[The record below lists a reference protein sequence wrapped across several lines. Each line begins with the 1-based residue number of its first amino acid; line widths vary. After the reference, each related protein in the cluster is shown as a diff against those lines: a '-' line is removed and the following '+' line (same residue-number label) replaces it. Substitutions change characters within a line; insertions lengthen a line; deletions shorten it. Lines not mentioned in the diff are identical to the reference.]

1 MSNPSWAFEP
11 DEPASTLLKDF
22 RSLTGVEDF
31 DLAVILGSGWHE
43 AVNCGEILGTVDYSD
58 YPCFPADL
66 VSGHSG
72 QLIAARISS
81 WNVLFFSGRFHCYQ
95 GLSAFEAALPVRLAS
110 AFGCPRVL
118 LTCATGAINLGY
130 RPGDFMLVED
140 HMNFLGDNPL
150 RGLGKSA
157 FVDLSSVYAHEVYN
171 QINMDKKNPLPLH
184 RGVIAAMPGPCY
196 ETPAEIRFLATAGAD
211 VVSMSTVHEA
221 IMARY
226 LEMSVAAVAF
236 ISNPAAGIALGKLS
250 HDDVL
255 ACSHEHTS
263 HFPHLVASVIHAWQT
278 LQNKRSAQ

>member
-11 DEPASTLLKDF
+11 DEPASTLLKEF

-31 DLAVILGSGWHE
+31 DLAVILGSGWQE
-43 AVNCGEILGTVDYSD
+43 AVNCGEVLGKVDYSD
-58 YPCFPADL
+58 WPCFPANL
-66 VSGHSG
+66 VSGHNG
-72 QLIAARISS
+72 QLIAARISA

-118 LTCATGAINLGY
+118 LTCATGGINRDY

-140 HMNFLGDNPL
+140 HLNFLGDNPL
-150 RGLGKSA
+150 RGLGRSS

-171 QINMDKKNPLPLH
+171 QIDMDKNNPLTLH
-184 RGVIAAMPGPCY
+184 RGVLAAMPGPSY
-196 ETPAEIRFLATAGAD
+196 ETPAEIRFLASSGAD

-226 LEMSVAAVAF
+226 LEMTVAAVAF
-236 ISNPAAGIALGKLS
+236 ISNPAAGIASGKLS
-250 HDDVL
+250 HEDVL
-255 ACSHEHTS
+255 ACSHEHAS
-263 HFPHLVASVIHAWQT
+263 RFPYLVASVIHAWQM
-278 LQNKRSAQ
+278 LQNNLSAQ